1 MNVDNVPLR
10 GGLATR
16 VVGFVN
22 EFGMSIAKLAS
33 TLGISEP
40 EAQKLYIR
48 AAQYIIEQR
57 TEEINELVNR
67 MHIVAAM

>member
-16 VVGFVN
+16 VVGFVG
-22 EFGMSIAKLAS
+22 EFNMSFSKLAEI
-33 TLGISEP
+33 LGISEP

-57 TEEINELVNR
+57 TAEIDELVSR
-67 MHIVAAM
+67 MNIIAAM